1 MNLYDQIAYY
11 YDLTHADL
19 TEDIPLMVQYAQ
31 QANGRV
37 LELGCG
43 SGRLLFPL
51 AQAGAEIT
59 GIDLSAAMLA
69 QAQARLAAAPTAVG
83 QRIRLHPMDMTQLAL
98 DGRFGLIII
107 PYNTLMHLDSA
118 QLAATL
124 KKAAAHLLPGGK
136 LLIDLDNPFVIANG
150 PEDQLLNLENVFTDP
165 ANGDYIVQLA
175 ANKLDT
181 AVQTLQITWLYDRS
195 PQQGGPVQRTVA
207 QATYHYRY
215 PHQLQLLL
223 HEAGWTAVTFY
234 GDYGRGV
241 FSEDSPRL
249 LIEATR

>member
-1 MNLYDQIAYY
+1 YNSAF
-11 YDLTHADL
+11 THADL
-19 TEDIPLMVQYAQ
+19 PIDIPFMVQYPR
-31 QANGRV
+31 QAYGRV
-37 LELGCG
+37 LELGRG

-69 QAQARLAAAPTAVG
+69 QAQARLAALPTAVG

-136 LLIDLDNPFVIANG
+136 LLIDLDNPFIIANG

-165 ANGDYIVQLA
+165 A
-175 ANKLDT
+175 
-181 AVQTLQITWLYDRS
+181 
-195 PQQGGPVQRTVA
+195 
-207 QATYHYRY
+207 
-215 PHQLQLLL
+215 
-223 HEAGWTAVTFY
+223 
-234 GDYGRGV
+234 
-241 FSEDSPRL
+241 
-249 LIEATR
+249 